1 MLYDNIICMYY
12 KTLYVSKKN
21 VQFKTN
27 FIFVFNYF
35 QKELIRFNLD
45 KFQLFANLKISYI
58 VLDC

>member
-1 MLYDNIICMYY
+1 MYY